1 MTFFPSTTPSFRRP
15 CLTLLTLVLPGWMA
29 ATALT
34 QAAANPDALAMAREI
49 DSLVAKKLEQHQIQ
63 AHAPASDEV
72 FLRRVYLDI
81 AGRIPTLGE
90 THAFLNNADAGKR
103 AQLIDQLLDSDG
115 YVQHHFNFWADVLRM
130 KSAMERN
137 QSLPAGLAY
146 ADWLKKSL
154 AANKPYDAMVREL
167 VTAEG
172 KTYDN
177 GAVGFYIRDYNMQ
190 LDNMAVT
197 TQVFLGT
204 QMVCAQCHDHPFDKW
219 SMMDYY
225 QMAAHTYGV
234 TGSNNLVGR
243 SLYAG
248 AYSTTAKKGKG
259 SKAGGTTPKEKLT
272 LNKAMTDILR
282 PLRYNTVVH
291 YDRALRLPDDYSY
304 DDAKPG
310 AIVEPAIPV
319 SFSPEGTS
327 ACQSESAVVAYAD
340 WMTSRSNPRF
350 ALVVANRL
358 WKKVMGQGVIEP
370 VDELTD
376 STVPSNPALMAH
388 LEKLMKDFNFDM
400 KAYLRVLYNTGTYQR
415 TSYTR
420 ELALGE
426 AYHFPGPLMRRMTAE
441 QIWDSLVALYKTQ
454 PDRPSREAELERL
467 NLLTRVRWLDK
478 ALAALSD
485 QELLNGARRVARVQE
500 EEAAK
505 VRQAQ
510 EALDAA
516 EKTGDETAIRDAK
529 RAVLQQRNRISQ
541 AVRDFV
547 YETGYRKL
555 VELAKAGQLDEQG
568 DPDLAREIHQVLKS
582 KNGDKLRF
590 NQAIVA
596 VQKMRRS
603 QLDEMQASQ
612 RDRMMKTFNVSK
624 DETSDFVRHAT
635 NSERVILRAADLRSP
650 APHGHF
656 LREFG
661 QSDRELIENAN
672 PEATVGQALIM
683 LNGEHFEDLLN
694 PFTVLARALALA
706 KTADQAVDTLYLALL
721 SRKATA
727 EEKQLL
733 GPVISGEGVDGRAHA
748 LWALLN
754 TKQFLF
760 IQ

>member
-1 MTFFPSTTPSFRRP
+1 MNFFPHPTPSFRRR
-15 CLTLLTLVLPGWMA
+15 CLTLLTLVLPGWLA
-29 ATALT
+29 VCAVTL
-34 QAAANPDALAMAREI
+34 AAADPDARAMAREI
-49 DSLVAKKLEQHQIQ
+49 DSLVAQKLAQHQIQ
-63 AHAPASDEV
+63 PHAPTSDEV

-81 AGRIPTLGE
+81 GGRIPTLKE
-90 THAFLNNADAGKR
+90 THAFLNNADADKR
-103 AQLIDQLLDSDG
+103 SRLIDQLLDSDG

-154 AANKPYDAMVREL
+154 AANKPFDAMVREL

-177 GAVGFYIRDYNMQ
+177 GAVGYYIRDFNMP

-234 TGSNNLVGR
+234 TGANNLVGR
-243 SLYAG
+243 ALYGG
-248 AYSTTAKKGKG
+248 AYSKTTKKGQG
-259 SKAGGTTPKEKLT
+259 TNAGGTTPKEKVILG
-272 LNKAMTDILR
+272 KAMTEILR

-291 YDRALRLPDDYSY
+291 YQRALALPHDYAY

-310 AIVEPAIPV
+310 AIVKPAIPV
-319 SFSPEGTS
+319 SFSSEGTS
-327 ACQSESAVVAYAD
+327 VGQSESPVGAYAD
-340 WMTSRSNPRF
+340 WMTAEKNPRF

-376 STVPSNPALMAH
+376 STVPSNPALMAY
-388 LEKLMKDFNFDM
+388 LEKLMKALHFDM
-400 KAYLRVLYNTGTYQR
+400 KAYLRVLYNTETYQR
-415 TSYTR
+415 ASYTQ

-441 QIWDSLVALYKTQ
+441 QIWDSLIALYKAQ

-467 NLLTRVRWLDK
+467 NLLTRVRWLDQ

-485 QELLNGARRVARVQE
+485 EELLAGARRVAKVQE

-510 EALDAA
+510 EILDAA
-516 EKTGDETAIRDAK
+516 EETGDEAAIRAAK
-529 RAVLQQRNRISQ
+529 RTVSRQRDRINQ
-541 AVRDFV
+541 AVRNFV
-547 YETGYRKL
+547 YEVGYQKL
-555 VELAKAGQLDEQG
+555 MALAKAGQLEALG
-568 DPDLAREIHQVLKS
+568 NPDLAREIQQVLQTET
-582 KNGDKLRF
+582 GDQLHF

-596 VQKMRRS
+596 VQRMRRS
-603 QLDEMQASQ
+603 GLDEWEASQ
-612 RDRMMKTFNVSK
+612 RDRLMKAFNVSK
-624 DETSDFVRHAT
+624 AETRDFERYAT
-635 NSERVILRAADLRSP
+635 SCERVMLRAADLRSP

-661 QSDRELIENAN
+661 QSDRELIDNAN

-694 PFTVLARALALA
+694 PFTVLARALARA

-721 SRKATA
+721 SRKATV
-727 EEKQLL
+727 EEKQWL
-733 GPVISGEGVDGRAHA
+733 GPVISGENGDGMAHA

>member
-1 MTFFPSTTPSFRRP
+1 MNCFYHPTPSIQRR
-15 CLTLLTLVLPGWMA
+15 CLTLLSLLLPGWL
-29 ATALT
+29 TTSALT
-34 QAAANPDALAMAREI
+34 SAAADPDARAMAREI
-49 DSLVAKKLEQHQIQ
+49 DSLVAQKLAQHQIQ
-63 AHAPASDEV
+63 PHAPASDEV
-72 FLRRVYLDI
+72 FLRRVTLDI
-81 AGRIPTLGE
+81 AGRIPTLKE
-90 THAFLNNADAGKR
+90 THAFLNNADADKR
-103 AQLIDQLLDSDG
+103 SRLIDQLLDSDG

-154 AANKPYDAMVREL
+154 AANKPFDAMVREL

-177 GAVGFYIRDYNMQ
+177 GAVGYYIRDFNMP

-234 TGSNNLVGR
+234 TGANNLVGR
-243 SLYAG
+243 ALYGG
-248 AYSTTAKKGKG
+248 AYSKTTKKGQG
-259 SKAGGTTPKEKLT
+259 TNAGGTTPKEKLI
-272 LNKAMTDILR
+272 LGKAMTEILR

-291 YDRALRLPDDYSY
+291 YQRALALPHDYAY
-304 DDAKPG
+304 ADAKPG
-310 AIVEPAIPV
+310 DLIEPAIPV

-327 ACQSESAVVAYAD
+327 VGQSKSPVVAYAD
-340 WMTSRSNPRF
+340 WMTAQKNPRF
-350 ALVVANRL
+350 ALVAANRL

-376 STVPSNPALMAH
+376 STVPSNPALMTY
-388 LEKLMKDFNFDM
+388 LEKLMKASHFDM
-400 KAYLRVLYNTGTYQR
+400 KAYLRVLYNTDTYQR
-415 TSYTR
+415 ASYTQ

-441 QIWDSLVALYKTQ
+441 QIWDSLIALYKAQ

-467 NLLTRVRWLDK
+467 NLLTRVRWLDQ

-485 QELLNGARRVARVQE
+485 EELLAGARRVAKVQE

-510 EALDAA
+510 EILDAA
-516 EKTGDETAIRDAK
+516 EETGDEDAIRAAK
-529 RAVLQQRNRISQ
+529 RTVSRQRDRINQ
-541 AVRDFV
+541 AVRNFV
-547 YETGYRKL
+547 YEVGYQKL
-555 VELAKAGQLDEQG
+555 VALAKIGQLEAQG
-568 DPDLAREIHQVLKS
+568 HPDLAREIQQVLQTET
-582 KNGDKLRF
+582 GDQLHF

-596 VQKMRRS
+596 VQRMRRS
-603 QLDEMQASQ
+603 GLDEWEASQ
-612 RDRMMKTFNVSK
+612 RDRLMKAFNVSK
-624 DETSDFVRHAT
+624 AETRDFDRYAT
-635 NSERVILRAADLRSP
+635 NCEQIMLRAADLRSP

-661 QSDRELIENAN
+661 QSDRELIDNAN
-672 PEATVGQALIM
+672 PDATVGQALIM

-694 PFTVLARALALA
+694 PFTVLARALARA
-706 KTADQAVDTLYLALL
+706 KTADQAVDTLFLALL
-721 SRKATA
+721 SRNATA
-727 EEKQLL
+727 EEKHWL
-733 GPVISGEGVDGRAHA
+733 GPVISSANGEGMTYA